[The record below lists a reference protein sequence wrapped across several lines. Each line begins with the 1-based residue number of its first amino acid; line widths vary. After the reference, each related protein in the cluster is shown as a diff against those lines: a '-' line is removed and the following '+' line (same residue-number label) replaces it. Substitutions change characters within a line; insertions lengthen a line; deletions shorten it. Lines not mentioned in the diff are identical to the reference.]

1 MGCGCGSS
9 SSLINS
15 ITDTKTLQ
23 EQIRAMYKADPFH
36 KIKYSTFKEYLQPQK
51 DSKNSNI
58 TEPTVNIY
66 DNESIKDLIIKKV
79 KDICTPLEIN
89 NVMQSILKDLFIL
102 TGRKF
107 NLILPN
113 ANKLNE
119 YYDELIMMFFLFNC
133 TEKYEENKKEKKKL
147 IQRLLNLSKENNS
160 DYYITGKLSFIILSI
175 ICFCTFTLV
184 YTFLATI
191 MLKIETNDTLTQ
203 KEMEELFI
211 YKRDID
217 GVYCK
222 QVNDIVLGHL
232 NRLKSDINP
241 LAIQQKLLVF
251 CLQPISG
258 IIIENPDVQKIQ
270 LTKSEYN
277 KIIDKILQMFNIKN
291 FPALFLE

>member
-58 TEPTVNIY
+58 TEPTANIY

-133 TEKYEENKKEKKKL
+133 TEKYEENKKEKL
-147 IQRLLNLSKENNS
+147 
-160 DYYITGKLSFIILSI
+160 
-175 ICFCTFTLV
+175 
-184 YTFLATI
+184 
-191 MLKIETNDTLTQ
+191 
-203 KEMEELFI
+203 
-211 YKRDID
+211 
-217 GVYCK
+217 
-222 QVNDIVLGHL
+222 
-232 NRLKSDINP
+232 
-241 LAIQQKLLVF
+241 
-251 CLQPISG
+251 
-258 IIIENPDVQKIQ
+258 
-270 LTKSEYN
+270 
-277 KIIDKILQMFNIKN
+277 
-291 FPALFLE
+291 